1 MTTLDAAQEYV
12 SRGWQPIPVPH
23 RSKKPVLNGWPDLRL
38 SAADLARHF
47 DGQPS
52 NLGVLL
58 GVPSGWLVDA
68 DLDCDEALRLGPA
81 LLPPTGSHFGRASKR
96 SSHRLYVVTTAV
108 HTEKFVDP
116 DSDTTLVELRSTGA
130 QTIFPG
136 SVHEGGKAIT
146 WDEDGKPAAIDGA
159 TLRRAVAELAVAC
172 LLARHWPA
180 KGHRHDAALAAAG
193 LLVRGGLNEV
203 RAAQIVYHAAL
214 AAGDDEAADRKQDV
228 VTTVAKLAAGEP
240 VTGRPT
246 LAETL
251 RGDGVKVVATVRRW
265 LGLRVTASA
274 EPLTDVTNAA
284 RFVAQ
289 HGHSFRYCYE
299 WGAWLHFDGR
309 RW

>member
-68 DLDCDEALRLGPA
+68 DLDCAEALRLAPA

-130 QTIFPG
+130 QTIFPR
-136 SVHEGGKAIT
+136 SEERRVGK
-146 WDEDGKPAAIDGA
+146 EC
-159 TLRRAVAELAVAC
+159 RS
-172 LLARHWPA
+172 H
-180 KGHRHDAALAAAG
+180 
-193 LLVRGGLNEV
+193 
-203 RAAQIVYHAAL
+203 
-214 AAGDDEAADRKQDV
+214 
-228 VTTVAKLAAGEP
+228 
-240 VTGRPT
+240 
-246 LAETL
+246 
-251 RGDGVKVVATVRRW
+251 
-265 LGLRVTASA
+265 
-274 EPLTDVTNAA
+274 
-284 RFVAQ
+284 VAQ
-289 HGHSFRYCYE
+289 
-299 WGAWLHFDGR
+299 D
-309 RW
+309 